1 MGRDARKETTE
12 CGFVVFREGN
22 ALVELSRGD
31 LNAKDFGDMKDV
43 AAGPDR
49 YAPGLIRFGAS
60 HDGDANE
67 VDSRM
72 TYRRMEGTAAYSRT
86 FAMRAVRL
94 VLGLIIGKTPP
105 PPPGTSCSARSN
117 FEQVM
122 RASG

>member
-1 MGRDARKETTE
+1 MRRISGDA
-12 CGFVVFREGN
+12 
-22 ALVELSRGD
+22 
-31 LNAKDFGDMKDV
+31 KDV

-72 TYRRMEGTAAYSRT
+72 TYLRMEGTAAYSRT
-86 FAMRAVRL
+86 FAMRAVR
-94 VLGLIIGKTPP
+94 
-105 PPPGTSCSARSN
+105 PGTFCSARSN
-117 FEQVM
+117 FAQVM